1 MHACKKTATI
11 ICKNIID
18 NLVQIY
24 SSDRTLYTYIGD
36 LRHGMHIKLQIYNIY
51 NTSASVVEWL
61 GRRTCDQEVAGSN
74 PGRRAVECNLG
85 RLFTYTCASVI
96 KQYNLVPANER

>member
-1 MHACKKTATI
+1 M
-11 ICKNIID
+11 
-18 NLVQIY
+18 
-24 SSDRTLYTYIGD
+24 GD